1 MLSAT
6 KHTLQKL
13 QDLLETQG
21 YSIRYEKGQFQA
33 GHCLVEDRKMVVI
46 NKFYTIESR
55 IQALSAILKE
65 IKIKPEQ
72 FDDKQAAFYKR
83 ALKAAA

>member
-13 QDLLETQG
+13 QDLLEVQG

-33 GHCLVEDRKMVVI
+33 GHCLVEDRKMVII
-46 NKFYTIESR
+46 NKFYTLESR
-55 IQALSAILKE
+55 VQALAAILKE
-65 IKIKPEQ
+65 IDIKSEQ
-72 FDDKQAAFYKR
+72 FDDKQSSFYKK
-83 ALKAAA
+83 ALAAV